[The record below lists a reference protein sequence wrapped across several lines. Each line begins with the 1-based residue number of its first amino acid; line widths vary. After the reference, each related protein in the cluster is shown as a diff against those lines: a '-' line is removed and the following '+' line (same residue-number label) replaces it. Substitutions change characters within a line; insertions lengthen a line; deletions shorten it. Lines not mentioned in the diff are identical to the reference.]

1 LFTNRIKIVSSQLGT
16 QPEASALK
24 AIWKSMSGRRR
35 GHFLSVVGVM
45 LLGTLAELATI
56 GAVLPFLALV
66 SDPQRAAHIP
76 GFRQIIEVMG
86 AFAPTNL
93 VLLAAILLVISAVL
107 ATIVRLVLTWVSLSF
122 VLALSHEIGTAIFGR
137 MLRQP
142 YEYYVTRNT
151 SELLSGVEKVSTVVW
166 GVLMPGMQGVSA
178 IVMSV
183 AIMALL
189 LVIDPFTATM
199 VAATMAIAYFFVS
212 LSVRPRLNRNSE
224 QLAGAATSR
233 IQVMQEGM
241 GGIRDVL
248 LEHSQAMFES
258 KFRQIDYLYR
268 RAQATNNFINLAP
281 RFVVEGAGIV
291 AIAVLAFYFSN
302 QPGGVVAAI
311 PVLGALAIGAQRL
324 LPLLQQTYVAWSSY
338 AGNREVLKDVVALMH
353 APIISTTRPVL
364 GGCAE
369 PFTRDLQLV
378 DVGFQYGGREHTLQN
393 INLTIPKGGC
403 VGFVAETGGGKST
416 LFDVIM
422 ALIKPT
428 SGAVLIDGKALSP
441 ANCAGWQAQ
450 IAHVPQAIFL
460 ADTTIAANIAFG
472 AADEDIDLS
481 RVKQA
486 ATQAH
491 IDNFITQLPDGYD
504 TLVGERGVRLSGG
517 QRQRIGIAR
526 ALYKKAQVLIL
537 DEATSALDDETEAAI
552 MRSILSL
559 GDEVTL
565 LMIAHR
571 LSTLRECDQIVR
583 LEGGRIVGIGSFS
596 EIVSARETAGN
607 SS

>member
-1 LFTNRIKIVSSQLGT
+1 MSSELGT
-16 QPEASALK
+16 QTEATALK
-24 AIWKSMSGRRR
+24 AIWKFMSRRRR
-35 GHFLSVVGVM
+35 GHFFVVVGVM

-66 SDPQRAAHIP
+66 SDPQRAAEIP

-93 VLLAAILLVISAVL
+93 VLLAAVLLIISAVL
-107 ATIVRLVLTWVSLSF
+107 ATVIRLLLTWVSLNF

-137 MLRQP
+137 MMRQP
-142 YEYYVTRNT
+142 YEYYVSRNT
-151 SELLSGVEKVSTVVW
+151 SELLAGVEKVSAVVW

-178 IVMSV
+178 VVMSA
-183 AIMALL
+183 AIMVLL
-189 LVIDPFTATM
+189 LIIDPFTATM
-199 VAATMAIAYFFVS
+199 VAATMATAYFFVS
-212 LSVRPRLNRNSE
+212 LAVRSRLHQNSE
-224 QLAGAATSR
+224 QLASAATGR

-248 LEHSQAMFES
+248 LERSQAIFEN
-258 KFRQIDYLYR
+258 KFRRIDYIYR
-268 RAQATNNFINLAP
+268 RAQAANNFINLAP

-291 AIAVLAFYFSN
+291 AIAVLAFHFSN

-324 LPLLQQTYVAWSSY
+324 LPLLQQTYVAWSSH
-338 AGNREVLKDVVALMH
+338 AGNREVLNDVVELMH
-353 APIISTTRPVL
+353 APTVSTTPPSPSHRS
-364 GGCAE
+364 E
-369 PFTRDLQLV
+369 PFHRDLQLV
-378 DVGFQYGGREHTLQN
+378 DIGFLYGGREHALQN
-393 INLTIPKGGC
+393 INLNIRKGSC

-428 SGAVLIDGKALSP
+428 TGAVLVDGKALSA
-441 ANCAGWQAQ
+441 ANCGDWQAQ

-460 ADTTIAANIAFG
+460 ADSSIAANIAFG
-472 AADEDIDLS
+472 AADDDIDLS
-481 RVKQA
+481 RVQQA
-486 ATQAH
+486 AKQAH
-491 IDNFITQLPDGYD
+491 IDAFINQLPDGYE

-526 ALYKKAQVLIL
+526 ALYKKAPVLIL

-583 LEGGRIVGIGSFS
+583 LESGRIVGIGSFS
-596 EIVSARETAGN
+596 EIVGARETTGDPQGN
-607 SS
+607 

>member
-1 LFTNRIKIVSSQLGT
+1 MSLELGT
-16 QPEASALK
+16 QKEATALN
-24 AIWKSMSGRRR
+24 AIWKSMSRKRR
-35 GHFLSVVGVM
+35 GHFFGVVGVM

-66 SDPQRAAHIP
+66 SDPRRAAHIP
-76 GFRQIIEVMG
+76 GFGQIIEMMG
-86 AFAPTNL
+86 TFAPTNL
-93 VLLAAILLVISAVL
+93 VLLAAILLIVSAVL
-107 ATIVRLVLTWVSLSF
+107 ATIIRLLLTWVSLNF
-122 VLALSHEIGTAIFGR
+122 VLSLSHEIGTTIFAR
-137 MLRQP
+137 MMRQP

-166 GVLMPGMQGVSA
+166 VVLMPTMQGVSA
-178 IVMSV
+178 VVMSA
-183 AIMALL
+183 AIMILL
-189 LVIDPFTATM
+189 LIIDPFTATI
-199 VAATMAIAYFFVS
+199 VAATMAIAYVFVS
-212 LSVRPRLNRNSE
+212 LSVQSRLHRNSE
-224 QLAGAATSR
+224 QLAVAATGR

-248 LEHSQAMFES
+248 LEQSQAMFEN
-258 KFRQIDYLYR
+258 KFRQIDYIYR

-291 AIAVLAFYFSN
+291 AIAILAYYFSN

-311 PVLGALAIGAQRL
+311 PILGALAIGAQRL

-338 AGNREVLKDVVALMH
+338 AGNREVLKDVVELMH
-353 APIISTTRPVL
+353 APTVSSAPPSLDRR
-364 GGCAE
+364 AE
-369 PFTRDLQLV
+369 AFHSDLRLV
-378 DVGFQYGGREHTLQN
+378 DVGFRYGTREPALQS
-393 INLTIPKGGC
+393 INLTIRKGSC

-428 SGAVLIDGKALSP
+428 TGAVFIDGRALSD
-441 ANCAGWQAQ
+441 ANCANWQAQ

-460 ADTTIAANIAFG
+460 ADTSIAANIAFG
-472 AADEDIDLS
+472 AADEDIDLA
-481 RVKQA
+481 RVREA
-486 ATQAH
+486 AKQAH
-491 IDNFITQLPDGYD
+491 IDAFINGLPEGYG

-526 ALYKKAQVLIL
+526 ALYKKAPVLIL

-552 MRSILSL
+552 MRSILGL
-559 GDEVTL
+559 GHEVTL

-583 LEGGRIVGIGSFS
+583 LESGRIVGIGSFN
-596 EIVSARETAGN
+596 EIVGSRETAEDPGH
-607 SS
+607 